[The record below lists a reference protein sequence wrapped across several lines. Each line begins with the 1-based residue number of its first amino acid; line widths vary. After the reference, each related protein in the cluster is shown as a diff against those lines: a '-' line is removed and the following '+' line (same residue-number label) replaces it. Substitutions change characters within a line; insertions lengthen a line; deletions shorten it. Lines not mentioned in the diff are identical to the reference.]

1 MNVFEYMGKYD
12 YEQVVMCS
20 DKGTGLKAIIVVHDT
35 TLGPALGGTRMRSY
49 PSEDEAMKDV
59 LRLARGMTYKTAAAG
74 LNLGGG
80 NAVIIGDPRKD
91 KNEALLRSLGKYVGS
106 LGGRYITT
114 QDMGTTVDDME
125 HIAAET
131 EYVVGLPV
139 SVGGTGDQSPITA
152 YGVLRAMEACAKNV
166 FGSGSLKCRVV
177 AIQGLGKVGFALGR
191 LLYQEGAEIVATDT
205 NEISIKAASRQIGA
219 TIVKPDEIYDV
230 ECDVF
235 SPCATGG
242 VLNRDTIARLK
253 TKIVAGAA
261 NNQLA
266 DDECAALLAEKRI
279 LYAPDYVANAGSVIQ
294 LASELAGHGIEGA
307 KQRVARIYETVESVI
322 ARACAEHVS
331 TAQAADRMVEER
343 IQSIRR
349 TKKIYR

>member
-1 MNVFEYMGKYD
+1 MNVFDYMGKYD
-12 YEQVVMCS
+12 FEQVVMCS
-20 DKGTGLKAIIVVHDT
+20 DTGAGLRAIIAIHDT

-49 PSEDEAMKDV
+49 PSEDDAMKDV
-59 LRLARGMTYKTAAAG
+59 LRLARGMTYKAAAAG

-80 NAVIIGDPRKD
+80 NALIIGDPRKD
-91 KNEALLRSLGKYVGS
+91 KSEALLRSLGKYVGS

-131 EYVVGLPV
+131 EFVAGLPV
-139 SVGGTGDQSPITA
+139 SVGGSGDQSPITA
-152 YGVLRAMEACAKNV
+152 FGVLRAMEACAKNV
-166 FGSGSLKCRVV
+166 FGSGSLKGKVV
-177 AIQGLGKVGFALGR
+177 AVQGLGKVGSALAR
-191 LLYQEGAEIVATDT
+191 LLYQEGAEIVATDA
-205 NEISIKAASRQIGA
+205 NESSTKGAIRQFRA
-219 TIVKPDEIYDV
+219 TIVKPDEIFDV

-235 SPCATGG
+235 SPCASGG

-253 TKIVAGAA
+253 AKIVAGGA

-266 DDECAALLAEKRI
+266 DEECAGLLAGKRI
-279 LYAPDYVANAGSVIQ
+279 LYAPDYVANSGSVIQ

-307 KQRVARIYETVESVI
+307 KQRVARIYDTVEAVI
-322 ARACAEHVS
+322 ARAEAEHVN
-331 TAQAADRMVEER
+331 TAQASDRIVEER